1 MALDHCEE
9 FAVARNPELKGEK
22 EATQEDIKRFK
33 NR

>member
-22 EATQEDIKRFK
+22 EATQTDIQRFK
-33 NR
+33 GR